1 MRKIT
6 PKKQKAISALLRS
19 PTIEKAA
26 QEAGVGYS
34 TLRGWLKDDDEFRRE
49 YERALG
55 ELVADAATLAKKSMS
70 PALATMREVLEDHY
84 TSDSIR
90 IQAGRAL
97 MDYALK
103 LVEITDVM
111 SRIEALEKQ
120 LEDEN
125 HARIT

>member
-1 MRKIT
+1 MIT
-6 PKKQKAISALLRS
+6 AKQRKAISALLRS
-19 PTIEKAA
+19 PTIEAAA
-26 QEAGVGYS
+26 QEAQIGYS
-34 TLRGWLKDDDEFRRE
+34 TLRRWLKEDDDFRRE
-49 YERALG
+49 YER
-55 ELVADAATLAKKSMS
+55 ELAGLVSDAAALAKKNMS

-125 HARIT
+125 RARVY